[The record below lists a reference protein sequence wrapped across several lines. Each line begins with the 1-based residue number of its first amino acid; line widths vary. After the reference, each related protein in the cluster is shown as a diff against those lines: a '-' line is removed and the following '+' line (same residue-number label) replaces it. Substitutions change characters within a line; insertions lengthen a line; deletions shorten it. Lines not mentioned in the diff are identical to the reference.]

1 MRLSVHDRQV
11 LEASMRR
18 RPYPGTPRIT
28 ARPLGARP
36 RVALQVGHWKMDEL
50 PPDLYRLRG
59 NTGAAWGPYREVDL
73 NLKIAEL
80 TAEILRAEGVE
91 VEILPG
97 AVPADY
103 LADAFVAIHADGAWR
118 PGARGWKTASA
129 WRASEASRRL
139 ERSVADSYASTTGL
153 PEDRAGITFGMKGYY
168 AFSRHRYSHAL
179 SPFTPAIII
188 ETGFITD
195 ARDREVLINRTSV
208 VAWGIASGVLR
219 FLGTHTALD
228 WKKLVPRYYPFQR
241 VGETSAQV
249 YAFPNEHAPLREV
262 LEPGTLVSPVHRV
275 GEWVE
280 IVVRGNYR
288 VFGWVREDQ
297 LAPLI

>member
-1 MRLSVHDRQV
+1 
-11 LEASMRR
+11 
-18 RPYPGTPRIT
+18 
-28 ARPLGARP
+28 
-36 RVALQVGHWKMDEL
+36 
-50 PPDLYRLRG
+50 
-59 NTGAAWGPYREVDL
+59 
-73 NLKIAEL
+73 
-80 TAEILRAEGVE
+80 
-91 VEILPG
+91 
-97 AVPADY
+97 
-103 LADAFVAIHADGAWR
+103 
-118 PGARGWKTASA
+118 
-129 WRASEASRRL
+129 
-139 ERSVADSYASTTGL
+139 
-153 PEDRAGITFGMKGYY
+153 
-168 AFSRHRYSHAL
+168 
-179 SPFTPAIII
+179 
-188 ETGFITD
+188 
-195 ARDREVLINRTSV
+195 
-208 VAWGIASGVLR
+208 VLR